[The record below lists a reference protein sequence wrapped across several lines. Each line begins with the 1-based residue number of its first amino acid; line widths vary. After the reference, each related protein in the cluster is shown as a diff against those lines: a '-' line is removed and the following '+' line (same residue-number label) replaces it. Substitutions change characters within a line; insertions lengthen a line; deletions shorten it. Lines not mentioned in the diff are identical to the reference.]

1 MRKVVLLMNV
11 SVDGYMGGPNGEL
24 DWLFPFLGPAQV
36 ESLAEFL
43 READTMLIGR
53 VSYLQ
58 QIAYWSAK
66 SAPGALGKYQSK
78 FGDAGDETSA
88 LLDAITKIVFSRTLE
103 RLDWGNSRLA
113 TADVA
118 EEVTRL
124 KRQPGKN
131 IIVRGS
137 ATLVHALIRLRL
149 IDEYNLVVHPIAL
162 GKGIPVFE
170 ESSGHVKLRLVTTK
184 TFDSGALLLTYQGA

>member
-1 MRKVVLLMNV
+1 MRKLKLQVQM
-11 SVDGYMGGPNGEL
+11 SVDGFVGGPNGEL

-36 ESLAEFL
+36 ECVTEFL

-66 SAPGALGKYQSK
+66 TAPGPLGKYQAK
-78 FGDAGDETSA
+78 FGDAGDEMSA
-88 LLDAITKIVFSRTLE
+88 LLDEIAKVVFSRTLE
-103 RLDWGNSRLA
+103 RLDWSNSRFA

-124 KRQPGKN
+124 KQQPGKN

-137 ATLVHALIRLRL
+137 ATLVHDLIPLRL

-162 GKGIPVFE
+162 GRGIPLFG
-170 ESSGHVKLRLVTTK
+170 ESSGHVKLRLVATK
-184 TFDSGALLLTYQGA
+184 TFDSGALLLTYQGV

>member
-1 MRKVVLLMNV
+1 VRKLVLLMNV

-36 ESLAEFL
+36 ECVTGFL

-58 QIAYWSAK
+58 QIAYWSGK
-66 SAPGALGKYQSK
+66 TAPGPLGKYQAK
-78 FGDAGDETSA
+78 FADAGDEMSA
-88 LLDAITKIVFSRTLE
+88 LLDDITKVVFSRTLE
-103 RLDWGNSRLA
+103 RLDWSNSRLA

-124 KRQPGKN
+124 KQQPGKN
-131 IIVRGS
+131 IIVRAS
-137 ATLVHALIRLRL
+137 ATLVQDLIRLRL
-149 IDEYNLVVHPIAL
+149 IDEYNLVVQPIAL
-162 GKGIPVFE
+162 RTGIPLFG

-184 TFDSGALLLTYQGA
+184 TFDSGALLLTYQGV